1 MNSQYAEA
9 HKRPTKKTVS
19 FRLGDAAREYVE
31 TNHKFAKT
39 EFYVAAI
46 EAAIKKEIR
55 SQK

>member
-1 MNSQYAEA
+1 MKSNYAEA

-19 FRLGDAAREYVE
+19 FRLGDKARKYIKA
-31 TNHKFAKT
+31 NHEFDRT
-39 EFYVAAI
+39 EFFVTAI